1 MLTTGLVVIAL
12 GSLAL
17 GCAGMGSLTGAGRSL
32 RLTDLE
38 GSGDPARRASIR
50 LCIEGLNLDEQGRD
64 SAALSQYQRA
74 IQIDSTNPYAYLAL
88 ARHEIDEGD
97 PNRALAYVDQAEALL
112 DAQEALTPGAEAHV
126 IGLRGAALLARG
138 ERGERDLDRA
148 RRLDPH
154 SWGDGHL
161 DAAELR

>member
-1 MLTTGLVVIAL
+1 LGAGLAVIAL
-12 GSLAL
+12 GSLAI
-17 GCAGMGSLTGAGRSL
+17 GCVGMGSLTGSDPSL
-32 RLTDLE
+32 RLTDL
-38 GSGDPARRASIR
+38 GASGDPARRASMR

-74 IQIDSTNPYAYLAL
+74 IQVDSTNPYAYLAL

-97 PNRALAYVDQAEALL
+97 PDRALAYIDQAEAFL
-112 DAQEALTPGAEAHV
+112 DAQEALTPGVEAHLS
-126 IGLRGAALLARG
+126 GLRGAALMAQDGSGALH
-138 ERGERDLDRA
+138 LDRA

>member
-1 MLTTGLVVIAL
+1 MIAL

-17 GCAGMGSLTGAGRSL
+17 GCVGMGSLTSSSRSL
-32 RLTDLE
+32 RLTDL
-38 GSGDPARRASIR
+38 GDAGDPARRASMR
-50 LCIEGLNLDEQGRD
+50 LCIEGLNMDELGRD

-74 IQIDSTNPYAYLAL
+74 IQVDSTNPYAYLAL

-97 PNRALAYVDQAEALL
+97 PDRALAYVDQAEALL
-112 DAQEALTPGAEAHV
+112 GAQAALGPGVEAHV
-126 IGLRGAALLARG
+126 SGLRGAALMARG
-138 ERGERDLDRA
+138 GSGELHLDRA

>member
-1 MLTTGLVVIAL
+1 MIAL
-12 GSLAL
+12 GSLAI
-17 GCAGMGSLTGAGRSL
+17 GCVGMGSLPGSDPSL
-32 RLTDLE
+32 RLTDL
-38 GSGDPARRASIR
+38 GAAGDPARRASLR

-74 IQIDSTNPYAYLAL
+74 IQVDPTNPYAYLAL

-97 PNRALAYVDQAEALL
+97 PDRALAYVDQAEALL
-112 DAQEALTPGAEAHV
+112 DAQGALTPGVEAHLS
-126 IGLRGAALLARG
+126 GLRGAALMAQGGSGALH
-138 ERGERDLDRA
+138 LDRA